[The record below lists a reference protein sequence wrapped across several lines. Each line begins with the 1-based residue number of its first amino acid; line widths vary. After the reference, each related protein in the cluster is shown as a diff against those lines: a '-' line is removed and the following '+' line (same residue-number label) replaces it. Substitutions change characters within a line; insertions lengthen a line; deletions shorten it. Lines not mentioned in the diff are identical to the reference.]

1 MKSKL
6 ITKLPAFKSFKA
18 AQDEDEDYIEH
29 QRSLGF
35 FVKTKV
41 SQQFTVNL
49 DEAVVEA
56 KYYRGVVSM
65 LMEASEDDSVVFLI
79 NSPGGRYNGLV
90 ALLEALKMTDA
101 TTCAVI
107 IGECHSAASIFALHC
122 DQVFVSDSAEM
133 LCHQVSYA
141 AGGKGSDVLSHVQHV
156 AKISEKLMRSTYKN
170 FLTEQ
175 EINEMLSGR
184 EIYLDSDEIKRR
196 LDIKATAEE
205 QEDQAQAEAIVEN
218 QDNLIGI
225 VKDNVKANL
234 NTSTEDNLDAL
245 LPKPKRK
252 K

>member
-1 MKSKL
+1 MKLKSSKL
-6 ITKLPAFKSFKA
+6 VNKLPTFATTSED
-18 AQDEDEDYIEH
+18 DEEYVEH
-29 QRSLGF
+29 QGSLGF

-65 LMEASEDDSVVFLI
+65 LMEATEDDNVVFLI

-90 ALLEALKMTDA
+90 ALLEALKMTYA

-133 LCHQVSYA
+133 LCHQVSYM

-156 AKISEKLMRSTYKN
+156 AKISEKLMRSTYKD

-184 EIYLDSDEIKRR
+184 EIYLDSDEIKLR
-196 LDIKATAEE
+196 LDNKAKSMEAEQAE
-205 QEDQAQAEAIVEN
+205 QAQVESEQQPEVETQELN
-218 QDNLIGI
+218 FDNL
-225 VKDNVKANL
+225 V
-234 NTSTEDNLDAL
+234 SPEDDPAAL
-245 LPKPKRK
+245 KPKRK
-252 K
+252 R